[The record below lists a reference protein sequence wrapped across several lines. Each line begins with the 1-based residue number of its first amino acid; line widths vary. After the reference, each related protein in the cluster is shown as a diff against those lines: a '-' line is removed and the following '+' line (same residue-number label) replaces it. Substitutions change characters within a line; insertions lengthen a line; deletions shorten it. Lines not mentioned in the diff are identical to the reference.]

1 MLLPKVMVAAT
12 CIATTLEQRRA
23 LPVDALVP
31 EPIFASTHAITIDA
45 PPEQVWPWIAQ
56 MGAGRAGWYSWD
68 VIDNGGTPS
77 ANRVV
82 PEFQTVVPGDV
93 MPAVP
98 RATNAFVVAS
108 VDPPRD
114 LVLTVPDGTGGNAV
128 AWEHVLDP
136 IPGGRT
142 RLIVRGLASAHWLDL
157 ARAQPP
163 AGRRRIFIERAY
175 AALAMLPRPLLIPFA
190 TAGHRIME
198 ARHLRGIQRRST
210 ASADTAATVDRW
222 RGALVSCGML
232 AAVLYV
238 AMTLFV
244 GLLWEGYSVASNVPS
259 ELSAIGAPTRTLW
272 IRLGTIYG
280 VLMIAF
286 GWIVWAS
293 APPNRALR
301 TVGALLM
308 AHTAFGQFWPPMHQR
323 AVLAAGGGTLTD
335 TLHLVWAAV
344 TVILFMLIVGF
355 GAAALGKRFRLYS
368 IATILIVLACGA
380 VTGTYASDVQADL
393 PTPWVGV
400 WERISIATFMAWIVV
415 LATALLRAPRGAATS
430 VRATSHEKTR
440 ALPGDEVIEQPVG
453 SLHHA
458 ITIRQPRHEVWPWL
472 AQMGAGSRAG
482 WYSYDVLD
490 NGRRPSATRIIPE
503 LQQLAV
509 GMLFPAGPGVT
520 DGFTL
525 LAFAPERYL
534 VLGWRAPGGG
544 HVMTWAFVLEEN
556 EHAETRLLVRVRVRA
571 GSRVFGLPWWAAKY
585 LVSAIHS
592 AMQRKQLVGIARR
605 AEHSGNI
612 ETRGPEARQ
621 DAA

>member
-1 MLLPKVMVAAT
+1 MAFATCAAT
-12 CIATTLEQRRA
+12 AFERRRP
-23 LPVDALVP
+23 LGVDAMVP
-31 EPIFASTHAITIDA
+31 DPLFTSTHAITIDA
-45 PPEQVWPWIAQ
+45 APDQVWPWIAQ
-56 MGAGRAGWYSWD
+56 MGAGRGRWYSWD
-68 VIDNGGTPS
+68 AIDNGGTPS
-77 ANRVV
+77 AQRVV
-82 PEFQTVVPGDV
+82 PELQAVIPGDV
-93 MPAVP
+93 MPALP
-98 RATNAFVVAS
+98 SATKAFVVAS

-114 LVLTVPDGTGGNAV
+114 LVLTVPDGLGGNAV

-142 RLIVRGLASAHWLDL
+142 RLVVRGRASAHWLDL

-163 AGRRRIFIERAY
+163 AGHHRIFIERAY
-175 AALAMLPRPLLIPFA
+175 AALAMLPRPLLIAFA

-210 ASADTAATVDRW
+210 GSAETAATVDRW
-222 RGALVSCGML
+222 RRALVSCGIL
-232 AAVLYV
+232 ASVLYV

-272 IRLGTIYG
+272 IGLGTVYG

-335 TLHLVWAAV
+335 TLHLVWAAL
-344 TVILFMLIVGF
+344 TGILFMLIVGF

-368 IATILIVLACGA
+368 IATMVIVLACGA

-415 LATALLRAPRGAATS
+415 LAIALLRAPRGAAPS

-440 ALPGDEVIEQPVG
+440 ALPGDELIEQPVG
-453 SLHHA
+453 SLHHT
-458 ITIRQPRHEVWPWL
+458 ITIRRPRHEVWPWL

-482 WYSYDVLD
+482 WYSYDILD
-490 NGRRPSATRIIPE
+490 NGRRPSATRIISE

-509 GMLFPAGPGVT
+509 GMIFPAGPGVT

-525 LAFAPERYL
+525 LAFEPERFL
-534 VLGWRAPGGG
+534 ILGWTTPEGGRL
-544 HVMTWAFVLEEN
+544 MTWAFVLEEAAR
-556 EHAETRLLVRVRVRA
+556 HSTRLIVRVRVGPGA
-571 GSRVFGLPWWAAKY
+571 RVFGLPWWAAQY
-585 LVSAIHS
+585 LVSVIHFP
-592 AMQRKQLVGIARR
+592 MQRKQLIGIARR
-605 AEHSGNI
+605 AELTMSRSSAFK
-612 ETRGPEARQ
+612 TVDRQAASAR
-621 DAA
+621 